1 MTHDNHN
8 ACCTNQNILL
18 PSFVGHKKRKT
29 QQQRKKKKN
38 HSVWDTHHIQP
49 QPYIKS
55 NNFSTHSDPWL
66 LNNYL

>member
-29 QQQRKKKKN
+29 QQQRKKKKPILSGTHITSN
-38 HSVWDTHHIQP
+38 HDHILSRTTFP
-49 QPYIKS
+49 PILTPS
-55 NNFSTHSDPWL
+55 
-66 LNNYL
+66 